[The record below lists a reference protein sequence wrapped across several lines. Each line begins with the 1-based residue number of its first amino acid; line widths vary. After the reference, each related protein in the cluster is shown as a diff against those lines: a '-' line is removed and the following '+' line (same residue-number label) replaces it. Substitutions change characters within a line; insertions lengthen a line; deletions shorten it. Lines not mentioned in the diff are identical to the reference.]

1 MPTDNGSIPRDQSAG
16 PDASGCGT
24 TFIAPQPPDTSS
36 LTRLTDVPTPTTTAP
51 ASPRESG

>member
-1 MPTDNGSIPRDQSAG
+1 MPADNGSIPRDQSAG

-24 TFIAPQPPDTSS
+24 TFTAPQPPDIIG
-36 LTRLTDVPTPTTTAP
+36 LTCLTDVPTPTTTAP